1 MTDALFRILRMSILI
16 GLCGLLRTSFA
27 LDYYELEVYGYQTA
41 AEDELELENATSWS
55 SDNLQKFDNKI
66 FRTSLE
72 LTYGVSDRWEATAYF
87 DYTKPADETFEYT
100 AFRGHARTRFY
111 EKGELP
117 VDLGAYFE
125 VELPRN
131 YRQEDL
137 AFEFKP
143 IFEKDFSRWTVRL
156 NPSVE
161 LEHSAV
167 DSDDGPGGTGDLDED
182 EDPSVQVASPHKTWR
197 VEWGLSSS
205 LVYNWNERIR
215 PHLDWHLSFTDKAS
229 LLVPSLDINLIKHLK
244 LTAGLGFGLTP
255 QTERRIV
262 LSRLEYEIYF

>member
-1 MTDALFRILRMSILI
+1 MNVRWWALA
-16 GLCGLLRTSFA
+16 LLSVMVRPIHA
-27 LDYYELEVYGYQTA
+27 LEYYELEVYGYQTA
-41 AEDELELENATSWS
+41 AEHELEIENATSWS
-55 SDNLQKFDNKI
+55 SDDLQKIDNKI

-100 AFRGHARTRFY
+100 AFRGHARTRFG
-111 EKGELP
+111 EKGEWP

-131 YRQEDL
+131 FRQEDV

-143 IFEKDFSRWTVRL
+143 ILEKDFSRFTMKI

-161 LEHSAV
+161 LEHAAL
-167 DSDDGPGGTGDLDED
+167 DSDDGPGGIGDVDED
-182 EDPSVQVASPHKTWR
+182 EDPTMPIAPMRKAWR
-197 VEWGLSSS
+197 LEWGLSSS
-205 LVYNWNERIR
+205 LVYNWNERFR
-215 PHLDWHLSFTDKAS
+215 PHLDWHLNFTDKGS
-229 LLVPSLDINLIKHLK
+229 LLIPSLDITLMSHLK
-244 LTAGLGFGLTP
+244 LTAGLGFGLTS

-262 LSRLEYEIYF
+262 VSRLEYEIYF